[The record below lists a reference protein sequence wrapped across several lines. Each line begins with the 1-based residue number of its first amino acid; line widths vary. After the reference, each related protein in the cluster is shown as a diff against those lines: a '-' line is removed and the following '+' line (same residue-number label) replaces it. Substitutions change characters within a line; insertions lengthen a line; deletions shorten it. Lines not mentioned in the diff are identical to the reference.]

1 MRWSARALL
10 VVTALGSLSACG
22 SGRVRVGQATEIR
35 QEEVYEPATKVEPPE
50 GNIDR
55 LPEAYPLLEVDL
67 ERKKQPYEPDPGNK
81 PE

>member
-1 MRWSARALL
+1 MRRSACALL
-10 VVTALGSLSACG
+10 VATALGSLSACG
-22 SGRVRVGQATEIR
+22 SGRIRAGQATEIR
-35 QEEVYEPATKVEPPE
+35 QEEVYEPETKVEPPE

-67 ERKKQPYEPDPGNK
+67 ERKKEPYEPDPGNK